1 MLSPVRTHLRSSAI
15 LFCVAFS
22 IHAQDAAEIVRR
34 SIALE
39 DRNLE
44 LSRNYTYQQRQE
56 IRETDSSGK
65 LKKTGSE
72 TFDILML
79 EGSHYRR
86 HIAHDDK
93 PLPPNEQS
101 KEDEKFRQANAERRK
116 ETPEQRRY
124 RISEWDRHRRK
135 QREPY
140 RQVPEAF
147 NLKVV
152 GEETGA
158 GIPAWI
164 VDATPKPGYK
174 PTSNATRFFPKMKG
188 RIWIAKA
195 DYEVL
200 KVDIE
205 SLDTISFGGFL
216 VRMAKGS
223 HIVIDAERINNE
235 VWVPARAVL
244 RGSVRIALIKVIRG
258 EVSFTFS
265 NYKKVAPVSVPPLP

>member
-1 MLSPVRTHLRSSAI
+1 MLSFIRVPLRSSAI

-22 IHAQDAAEIVRR
+22 VQAQDATEIVRR

-39 DRNLE
+39 DRYLE

-56 IRETDSSGK
+56 TRETDSSGK

-72 TFDILML
+72 TFDILLL

-93 PLPPNEQS
+93 PLPPAEQS
-101 KEDEKFRQANAERRK
+101 KEDEKFRQATAERRK
-116 ETPEQRRY
+116 ETPEQRNY
-124 RISEWDRHRRK
+124 RIAEWERHRRK

-140 RQVPEAF
+140 RQVPDAF
-147 NLKVV
+147 NLKVA
-152 GEETGA
+152 GEETIA
-158 GIPAWI
+158 GVPTWI
-164 VDATPKPGYK
+164 IDATPKPGYK
-174 PTSNATRFFPKMKG
+174 PVSNATRFFPKMKG
-188 RIWIAKA
+188 RIWIARA

-223 HIVIDAERINNE
+223 HIVIDAEHVNNE
-235 VWVPARAVL
+235 VWMPAKAVL

-265 NYKKVAPVSVPPLP
+265 NYKKAAVVSAPPLP